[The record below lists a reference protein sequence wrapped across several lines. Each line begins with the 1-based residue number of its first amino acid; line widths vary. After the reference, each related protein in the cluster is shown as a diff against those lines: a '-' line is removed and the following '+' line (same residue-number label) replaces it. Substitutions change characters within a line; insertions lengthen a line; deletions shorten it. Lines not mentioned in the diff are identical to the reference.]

1 MDNHLHIVPNCFW
14 IIIGN
19 TMSVIVVGIVIMMLV
34 GLAAALH
41 HPRPDVQDVV
51 GDGSEPEKKFLL

>member
-1 MDNHLHIVPNCFW
+1 
-14 IIIGN
+14 
-19 TMSVIVVGIVIMMLV
+19 MSVIVVGIVIMMLV

-51 GDGSEPEKKFLL
+51 GDVSEPEKKFLL

>member
-1 MDNHLHIVPNCFW
+1 MA
-14 IIIGN
+14 
-19 TMSVIVVGIVIMMLV
+19 VIVVGIVIMMLV